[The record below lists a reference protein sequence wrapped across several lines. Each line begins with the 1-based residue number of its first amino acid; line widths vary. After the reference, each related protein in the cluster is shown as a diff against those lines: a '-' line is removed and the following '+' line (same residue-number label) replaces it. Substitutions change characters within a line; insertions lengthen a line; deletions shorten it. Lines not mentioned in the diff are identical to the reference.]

1 MRRRE
6 FIALIGGAAAA
17 AWPVAARAQQ
27 NDRMRRVGVLMHAS
41 SEEPESQARIVA
53 FAQGLQEAG
62 WSVGR
67 NVRIETRWSTGD
79 ASRLR
84 KDAAE
89 LVRSTRTSC

>member
-6 FIALIGGAAAA
+6 FITLLGGAAAA
-17 AWPVAARAQQ
+17 WPLEARAQQ
-27 NDRMRRVGVLMHAS
+27 SERVGRIGLLMNTTPD
-41 SEEPESQARIVA
+41 EPESQALIVA

>member
-1 MRRRE
+1 MKRRE
-6 FIALIGGAAAA
+6 FTLLGGAAAV
-17 AWPVAARAQQ
+17 WPRGARAQQ
-27 NDRMRRVGVLMHAS
+27 GERIRLVGVLMHATS
-41 SEEPESQARIVA
+41 DEPESQARIVT

-84 KDAAE
+84 GM
-89 LVRSTRTSC
+89 RQN

>member
-1 MRRRE
+1 
-6 FIALIGGAAAA
+6 
-17 AWPVAARAQQ
+17 VA
-27 NDRMRRVGVLMHAS
+27 VLMS
-41 SEEPESQARIVA
+41 TTPDEPESQARITA
-53 FAQGLQEAG
+53 LAQGLQEAG